1 MSRPV
6 RRMQVVTVMF
16 LLALAALVVRAAQVQ
31 LVQGA
36 EFSAA
41 SRRSRTAKE
50 QLPAQRGTI
59 YDRRGDVLADD
70 QEMFAVGVAP
80 NELRDLD
87 SAARRIS
94 RHLGIPLSRV
104 RRRLRASWAVFG
116 VHSSVATQ
124 PLRATR
130 GVHLDQEWRRRYP
143 LGRLARGILGYPG
156 AGSGIESVLD
166 TVLTGIPGETVMLR
180 DRSGRVYESPAR
192 VGAPPLP
199 GNDVYLTIDA
209 ELQEIVERAIEDAVA
224 QFDAEGGDIVVVE
237 PHTGEIL
244 ALAWRGETSAS
255 AVAAPFEP
263 GSTAKLFAAAAL
275 LMHGLVAPEDS
286 VWTER
291 GKFDMEYRTVTDD
304 HPEGWLT
311 LRGVIQRSSNIGMVK
326 FAERLT
332 PAQQY
337 TMLRDFGLGTPT
349 GLDYPTDAAGSLPRP
364 DRWSGTTAS
373 SLAMGYELSVTTLQL
388 AMAYSAVANDGL
400 LLQPTLVREVRRP
413 SGKVLYRHV
422 PKPVRRVVSA
432 AVADTLRDMLRSV
445 VYKGG
450 TGEAAA
456 LYSHEVAGK
465 TGTAR
470 VAESGGYALGKYR
483 TSFVSIFPAG
493 DPQLVMVIK
502 LDNPDGAY
510 AAMTAAPVTRRV
522 LLQLLAARTS
532 VLDRT
537 ALPAERVD
545 ATRTMAREPA
555 SEPWVTAWPVPLGEE
570 RDEEVTVP
578 DVTGHHL
585 REAAGALHAAGFRVR
600 IEGWGRAVR
609 TTPSAGT
616 TAEIGSLITV
626 RASDRARR

>member
-1 MSRPV
+1 
-6 RRMQVVTVMF
+6 MQVVMALF
-16 LLALAALVVRAAQVQ
+16 ILALAALAVRAAHVQ

-36 EFSAA
+36 EFAAA
-41 SRRSRTAKE
+41 SQRSRTE
-50 QLPAQRGTI
+50 RERLPAQRGTI
-59 YDRRGDVLADD
+59 YDRRGNLLADD
-70 QEMFAVGVAP
+70 QEMFAVNVAP

-87 SAARRIS
+87 SAARQIS
-94 RHLGIPLSRV
+94 RHLGISLSGV
-104 RRRLRASWAVFG
+104 RRKLRTSWAVFG

-124 PLRATR
+124 PLRGLR
-130 GVHLDQEWRRRYP
+130 GVHLVQDWRRRYP
-143 LGRLARGILGYPG
+143 MGPLARGILGYPG

-166 TVLTGIPGETVMLR
+166 TVLTGVPGETVKLLG
-180 DRSGRVYESPAR
+180 RSGRAYESPSR
-192 VGAPPLP
+192 LGALPVP
-199 GNDVYLTIDA
+199 GNDVYLTVDA

-244 ALAWRGETSAS
+244 ALTWRGEANAS

-275 LMHGLVAPEDS
+275 LTHRLVAPADS

-311 LRGVIQRSSNIGMVK
+311 LQGVIQRSSNIGMVK
-326 FAERLT
+326 FAKRLT

-337 TMLRDFGLGTPT
+337 TMLRDFGLGSPT
-349 GLDYPTDAAGSLPRP
+349 GVDFPTEASGSIPRP
-364 DRWSGTTAS
+364 DRWSGTTAA

-388 AMAYSAVANDGL
+388 AMAYAAVANDGV
-400 LLQPTLVREVRRP
+400 LLQPALVREVRSP
-413 SGKVLYRHV
+413 SGKTLYRHATR
-422 PKPVRRVVSA
+422 PVRRVVSA
-432 AVADTLRDMLRSV
+432 AVADTLRAMLRSV

-465 TGTAR
+465 TGTAL
-470 VAESGGYALGKYR
+470 VAEVGGYVLGKYR
-483 TSFVSIFPAG
+483 TSFVSIFPAA

-502 LDNPDGAY
+502 LDDPAGAY

-537 ALPAERVD
+537 GLPAERVGS
-545 ATRTMAREPA
+545 ALETAREPDA
-555 SEPWVTAWPVPLGEE
+555 EPWVTPWPMPPREEGEE
-570 RDEEVTVP
+570 EVLVP
-578 DVTGHHL
+578 DVTGSDL
-585 REAAGALHAAGFRVR
+585 REAAAALHAAGFRVQV
-600 IEGWGRAVR
+600 EGWGRVVR
-609 TTPSAGT
+609 TTPSPGT
-616 TAEIGSLITV
+616 PAKIGSLIAV
-626 RASDRARR
+626 RASERTRQ